1 MSCTGH
7 LAGIGMLPYPAGQ
20 NKSLRN
26 QHTGT
31 LNSFCSSCCCCGRGG
46 AEILKYMRLQS
57 GERIHA
63 PTDREHRKP
72 NAEVLLRFWKV
83 HVEWFVPL
91 MLEVPLSKYTVIT
104 STDFSIAPLSPD
116 IVISER
122 ILCFLPIVA
131 MT

>member
-1 MSCTGH
+1 
-7 LAGIGMLPYPAGQ
+7 
-20 NKSLRN
+20 
-26 QHTGT
+26 
-31 LNSFCSSCCCCGRGG
+31 
-46 AEILKYMRLQS
+46 MRLQS